1 MALRKAKISDI
12 KLFYNLRNQP
22 DVRNYSENN
31 KKIIYQQH
39 KLWFQLNFKKK
50 NNFFFVITLKSK
62 DIGYL
67 RVQKKEK
74 SYYVSICIAKR
85 FRRLNIAHRSLLE
98 LSKKMRK
105 KIILVANVNKK
116 NISSII
122 LFIKSGFRIFKINKK
137 NLKMKKKNINL

>member
-31 KKIIYQQH
+31 KKIIYRQH

-137 NLKMKKKNINL
+137 NLIMKKKI